1 MAGWR
6 PLKRRYF
13 IRKLRALGF
22 EGPYSGTRYQFMT
35 FGSNRQTI
43 PANPEYSV
51 PQIRML
57 VRQVE
62 EIIERKINLDDWQSL

>member
-1 MAGWR
+1 
-6 PLKRRYF
+6 
-13 IRKLRALGF
+13 
-22 EGPYSGTRYQFMT
+22 MT
-35 FGSNRQTI
+35 FGSSRQTI

-62 EIIERKINLDDWQSL
+62 EIIGRKINLENWQRL